1 MLRRNIRLRKEYLY
15 LKKVEE
21 EKKQYAEKI
30 KSIKESYAKHK
41 KIKSEL
47 RDEENELRKKMDLF
61 DQRTIDRNMDD
72 EYFFCGIENPRVLIT
87 TSRNPSSQLDNFAK
101 ELKLLIPN
109 SEKINRGCYFVKDI
123 LTFAR
128 KNNVTDVIIV
138 HEYKGRPRNLII
150 SHLPFGPTLFC
161 TIREITM
168 RHDFKDQVP
177 RMPTCYPHL
186 IFQNFHSA
194 LGKRIMNIFK
204 FLFPPVKLKTHKKK
218 IVSFHNQE
226 QLPFEPNGN
235 KANTEEKEK
244 QKRNNNDDEDDE
256 EKDNALDVTIKNDIF
271 SNLQKYDNNR
281 IVTFYNK
288 NDIIYFRHYT
298 WVTNEQNEIILNE
311 VGPRFSL
318 LVYKINKEALDSLN
332 EDCEY
337 VLRSFVNSKKKLLA

>member
-15 LKKVEE
+15 LKKVEG

-30 KSIKESYAKHK
+30 KSIKESYTKQK
-41 KIKSEL
+41 KIKNEL
-47 RDEENELRKKMDLF
+47 KDEENELRKKMDLF
-61 DQRTIDRNMDD
+61 DQRTIDKNMDD

-87 TSRNPSSQLDNFAK
+87 TSRNPSTQLDNFAK

-109 SEKINRGCYFVKDI
+109 SEKINRGSYFVKDI
-123 LTFAR
+123 ITFAR
-128 KNNVTDVIIV
+128 KNNVTDVIII

-186 IFQNFHSA
+186 IFQNFHSD

-204 FLFPPVKLKTHKKK
+204 FLFPPVKLRSHKKK
-218 IVSFHNQE
+218 FTSYYNKENTALNQGEYKTKAENE
-226 QLPFEPNGN
+226 QNEHQS
-235 KANTEEKEK
+235 E
-244 QKRNNNDDEDDE
+244 QEDLNSD
-256 EKDNALDVTIKNDIF
+256 LIIKNDKF
-271 SNLQKYDNNR
+271 NNLQKYDNNR

-298 WVTNEQNEIILNE
+298 WATNEQNEILLDE

-332 EDCEY
+332 EDYEY
-337 VLRSFVNSKKKLLA
+337 VLRSFVSSKKKLLS